1 MIASISAIFFL
12 HHQVVVEKKL
22 MREKNLSRHDVGREK
37 FLCEVGALFLT
48 LTNSSSVVICQV
60 LYCHIDK
67 HCFNTYV
74 GFSAQIF
81 VL

>member
-1 MIASISAIFFL
+1 LLFFVVWEWHDYLFINILFGSKYQLNYLFL

-48 LTNSSSVVICQV
+48 LTNSTSV
-60 LYCHIDK
+60 
-67 HCFNTYV
+67 
-74 GFSAQIF
+74 
-81 VL
+81 